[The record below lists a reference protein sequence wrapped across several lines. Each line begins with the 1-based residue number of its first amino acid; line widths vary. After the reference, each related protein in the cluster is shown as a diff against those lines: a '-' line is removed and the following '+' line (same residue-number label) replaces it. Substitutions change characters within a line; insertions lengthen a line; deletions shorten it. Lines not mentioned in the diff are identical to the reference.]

1 MSHLTWRVKPRPEH
15 NIDAEPW
22 VVAGIVLAIMSAAVG
37 IAFHTDWLAL
47 IVGPAGVVQGCVML
61 RVGYL
66 KGGF

>member
-22 VVAGIVLAIMSAAVG
+22 VVAGIV
-37 IAFHTDWLAL
+37 
-47 IVGPAGVVQGCVML
+47 QGCVML